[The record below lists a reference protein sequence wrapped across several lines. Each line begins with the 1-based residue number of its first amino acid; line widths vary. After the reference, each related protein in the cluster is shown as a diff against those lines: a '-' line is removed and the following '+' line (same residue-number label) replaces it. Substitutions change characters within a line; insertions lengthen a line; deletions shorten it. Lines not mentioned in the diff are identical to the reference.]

1 MAERY
6 SGAGF
11 AGRPK
16 ITLTAGAGAV
26 AGTTVLDGS
35 QEINLVAGANITVTG
50 TSPDT
55 ITIQSSGGGGGGS
68 ICATTSPPQVPYSP
82 ALDSIGAKNDFPS
95 DATSNVLSISN
106 SRSMAI

>member
-35 QEINLVAGANITVTG
+35 QEINLVAGANITLTG

-55 ITIQSSGGGGGGS
+55 ITIQSSGGGGE
-68 ICATTSPPQVPYSP
+68 
-82 ALDSIGAKNDFPS
+82 IGRAH
-95 DATSNVLSISN
+95 V
-106 SRSMAI
+106 